1 MATSKNSRRERAQ
14 ELLSQQKRADKRQ
27 GMIIVGVCVGV
38 AVLIIGLAAF
48 RPIKDW
54 WDLRDLKGKDIDQI
68 GAPASVCSPLITK
81 AASGNQEH
89 VDPGTKIDYPEA
101 PPAFGKHEVYPDDM
115 VRKLYTKTDRP
126 NIEQLVH
133 NSEHG
138 YTILW
143 FKDIDR
149 GSDEWD
155 NLKAIATKLKG
166 TSNLRLKFKAVEWTD
181 DDPKW
186 SDDGKA
192 WKTPDGKDVDT
203 DKMHV
208 ALTHWSKG
216 GEDADISDTSKQVG
230 VWQFCS
236 EVSGAALQDFMLK
249 YPYLDSPEPNGG

>member
-1 MATSKNSRRERAQ
+1 MATSKNSRRDRAQ

-27 GMIIVGVCVGV
+27 GMIIVGVCVAV

-54 WDLRDLKGKDIDQI
+54 WDLRGLEGKDIDEI
-68 GAPASVCSPLITK
+68 GAAASVCTPRITK
-81 AASGNQEH
+81 QANGTQEH
-89 VDPGTKIDYPEA
+89 VDPGTEVDYPEA

-126 NIEQLVH
+126 NVEQLIH

-149 GSDEWD
+149 DSDEWD

-166 TSNLRLKFKAVEWTD
+166 TGNMRLKFKAVEWTD

-186 SDDGKA
+186 SNDGKP
-192 WKTPDGKDVDT
+192 WTTEDGEEVDVD
-203 DKMHV
+203 DMHV

-236 EVSGAALQDFMLK
+236 EVSGEALEQFMLD
-249 YPYLDSPEPNGG
+249 YPYMDSPEPNGG